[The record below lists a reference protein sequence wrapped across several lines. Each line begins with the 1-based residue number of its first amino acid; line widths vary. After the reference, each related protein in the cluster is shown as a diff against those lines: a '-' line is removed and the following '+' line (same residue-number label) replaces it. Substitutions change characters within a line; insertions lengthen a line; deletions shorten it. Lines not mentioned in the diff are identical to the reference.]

1 MTEKKQR
8 PPQTVVY
15 QYELSDGWIAQ
26 AGRTDADN
34 DRLSLKHANPDD
46 WWFHAHG
53 LPGSH
58 VLLRARPDME
68 PSRAILKEAAA
79 IAAFHSKAREAGTV
93 PVSATHA
100 SNVTKPKDAKP
111 GTVTIRKETVLMV
124 RPSIPTGTLPLPTR
138 L

>member
-1 MTEKKQR
+1 MTEEHRR
-8 PPQTVVY
+8 PPTAVY

-34 DRLSLKHANPDD
+34 DRLSLALAAPDD

-58 VLLRARPDME
+58 VLLRARADLE

-79 IAAFHSKAREAGTV
+79 VAAFHSKARDAGMV
-93 PVSATHA
+93 PVVATQARHV
-100 SNVTKPKDAKP
+100 SKPQGAKA
-111 GTVTIRKETVLMV
+111 GTVTIRKETIIKV
-124 RPSIPTGTLPLPTR
+124 RPAIPGGTPPLPTR